1 MRRRTFLISAA
12 GAAGCTAGCTTDR
25 RPRLNVFNWSAYV
38 APDTIPNFEA
48 EFGVKVR
55 YAIYESNEEMLARV
69 FSGNSGWDVVFP
81 SNYFIRPMRENG
93 LLAPLRHDLLPGL
106 RNLDELFRAPRW
118 DPKLEWSVPY
128 MWAATGIVYNK
139 RVRPAPEAWADM
151 WSDRLSGHMTML
163 DDPGEVLG
171 ATLLKLG
178 RKLNSQDAADL
189 TMAKSEAVV
198 QKKLLRAYLN
208 AEVRDQLVA
217 GDVLAAQ
224 LWSTTA
230 QQAMDAAPH
239 LDFTFPREGFALYVD
254 NAVILRE
261 SRRQELAH
269 SFLEYLLRPKVAAAI
284 ALSAR
289 TASANGAAR
298 ELLPRKERGNPVLY
312 PSRET
317 LARGEWFETLTP
329 AAQRMRDRLWTEI
342 KSA

>member
-1 MRRRTFLISAA
+1 MKRRAFLLSAA
-12 GAAGCTAGCTTDR
+12 GAASCTANR
-25 RPRLNVFNWSAYV
+25 LPRLNVFNWSAYV

-55 YAIYESNEEMLARV
+55 YSIYESNEEMLARV

-81 SNYFIRPMRENG
+81 SNYFIRPMRENN

-106 RNLDELFRAPRW
+106 KNLDDLFRAPQW
-118 DPKLEWSVPY
+118 DLKLEWSVPY
-128 MWAATGIVYNK
+128 MWAATGIIYNK
-139 RVRPAPEAWADM
+139 KLQPAPQAWADM
-151 WSDRLSGHMTML
+151 WSGRLSGKITML

-178 RKLNSQDAADL
+178 RKLNSQDFADL
-189 TMAKSEAVV
+189 AMAKTEAVA

-230 QQAMDAAPH
+230 QQAMDAAPQ
-239 LDFTFPREGFALYVD
+239 LAFTFPREGFALYVD

-269 SFLEYLLRPKVAAAI
+269 AFIDYLLRPKVAAAI

-298 ELLPRKERGNPVLY
+298 ELLPQKERENPVLY
-312 PSRET
+312 PTRQT
-317 LARGEWFETLTP
+317 LERGEWFETLTP

>member
-1 MRRRTFLISAA
+1 MRRRTFLLSAA
-12 GAAGCTAGCTTDR
+12 GAAGCLADR

-38 APDTIPNFEA
+38 APETIPNFEA

-55 YAIYESNEEMLARV
+55 YSIYESNEEMLARV

-81 SNYFIRPMRENG
+81 SNYFIRPMREND
-93 LLAPLRHDLLPGL
+93 LLAPLRHELLPGL
-106 RNLDELFRAPRW
+106 KNLDDLFRAPQW
-118 DPKLEWSVPY
+118 DPRLEWSVPY
-128 MWAATGIVYNK
+128 MWAATGIIYNRK
-139 RVRPAPEAWADM
+139 VQPPPQAWADM
-151 WSDRLSGHMTML
+151 WSSRLSGHITML

-171 ATLLKLG
+171 AALLKLG
-178 RKLNSQDAADL
+178 RNLNSQDPADL
-189 TMAKSEAVV
+189 TLAKTEAVA
-198 QKKLLRAYLN
+198 QKRLLRAYLN

-230 QQAMDAAPH
+230 QQAMDAAPQ
-239 LDFTFPREGFALYVD
+239 LDFAFPSEGFALYVD

-269 SFLEYLLRPKVAAAI
+269 SFIDYLLRPKVAAAI

-298 ELLPRKERGNPVLY
+298 ELLPQKERDNPVLY
-312 PSRET
+312 PSRQT
-317 LARGEWFETLTP
+317 LARGEWFESLTP